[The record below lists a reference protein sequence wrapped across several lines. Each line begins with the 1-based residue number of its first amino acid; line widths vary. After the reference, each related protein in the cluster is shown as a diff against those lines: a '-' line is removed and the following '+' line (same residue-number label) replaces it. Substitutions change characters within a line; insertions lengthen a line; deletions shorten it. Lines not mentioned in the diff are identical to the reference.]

1 MSHRSQQV
9 SIKTLLMFVIA
20 MGLILVI
27 LLQDYTINLPE
38 HNDMNTWQ
46 QSTADITRHRM
57 TEELNKSYKTFASFI
72 GIPNFYIKY
81 GHYSASPNHNLLTI
95 CSFCSLDILFEA
107 RTLATNYRSGPLS
120 IAVYIDEDI
129 THHTIA
135 NKTVLHHTIEEYF
148 HNISTPYDVTI
159 GLLYINKSSRFWRH
173 LPITS
178 ETTMDW
184 KLPYN
189 ALRNLAEHQVNTK
202 WLMNVDID
210 FELYSSTIHNG
221 IDTIL
226 TNASAYSSSNHTIF
240 IVPAFAM
247 NASYIEDSTTDYNN
261 LTRAQLTSF
270 IPHQILPFQYNIAK
284 HNILIYQ
291 RCTAYSQW
299 YKTETD
305 YVIDSTR
312 CSTEYE
318 PYYIINTA
326 ISREYAWD
334 SRFVGRHLDK
344 IQRMQLLRYL
354 EFTAIVL
361 RDMFMIHVNQP
372 HQHITSKRKEI
383 HQRKPNWCLL
393 TQAKYYHGE
402 PHCMPRNI
410 TRRERNL
417 RRRDKLYKKR
427 KKRYYEELEKEKE
440 APEWFRSKK
449 SNRIANINASTLSEF
464 DLRHPALK
472 YTIDV
477 ATESNIDL
485 ETARKQQQSKDIFV
499 AAKEN
504 AKKKSER
511 KQRSS
516 LVSID

>member
-1 MSHRSQQV
+1 MVHMVYLRRV
-9 SIKTLLMFVIA
+9 PMKKVLMFVIA
-20 MGLILVI
+20 MGLMLEMLLHDYIINILEYNI
-27 LLQDYTINLPE
+27 K
-38 HNDMNTWQ
+38 
-46 QSTADITRHRM
+46 QSTHPQDLTRH
-57 TEELNKSYKTFASFI
+57 TIKEEERNKTFASFI
-72 GIPNFYIKY
+72 GIPNFYIRS
-81 GHYSASPNHNLLTI
+81 GPRSISPNHSLLTI
-95 CSFCSLDILFEA
+95 CSFCSLDILWQA
-107 RTLATNYRSGPLS
+107 QTLATNYRSGPLS
-120 IAVYIDEDI
+120 LAVYIDEDI
-129 THHTIA
+129 TYHTIA
-135 NKTVLHHTIEEYF
+135 IKTKLSLAFDEYF
-148 HNISTPYDVTI
+148 GNISTPYDLTV
-159 GLLYINKSSRFWRH
+159 GLLYINKSSVFWRH
-173 LPITS
+173 LGITIN
-178 ETTMDW
+178 TTMDW

-189 ALRNLAEHQVNTK
+189 ALRNLAEHQARSK
-202 WLMNVDID
+202 WLMTVDID
-210 FELYSSTIHNG
+210 FELYSSTIHNA
-221 IDTIL
+221 IYLNTIL

-402 PHCMPRNI
+402 P
-410 TRRERNL
+410 
-417 RRRDKLYKKR
+417 
-427 KKRYYEELEKEKE
+427 
-440 APEWFRSKK
+440 
-449 SNRIANINASTLSEF
+449 
-464 DLRHPALK
+464 
-472 YTIDV
+472 
-477 ATESNIDL
+477 
-485 ETARKQQQSKDIFV
+485 
-499 AAKEN
+499 
-504 AKKKSER
+504 
-511 KQRSS
+511 
-516 LVSID
+516 